1 MDIKNPR
8 CIRCGRCMEVCPMH
22 LMPLY
27 MYQAERK
34 NDLPRLD
41 QLHVMDCIECGCC
54 SYTCP
59 GKLHLVQSFRTAKQ
73 KVRDAAARAKA

>member
-1 MDIKNPR
+1 
-8 CIRCGRCMEVCPMH
+8 
-22 LMPLY
+22 

-34 NDLPRLD
+34 NDLARLD
-41 QLHVMDCIECGCC
+41 QLHIMDCIECGCC

>member
-1 MDIKNPR
+1 
-8 CIRCGRCMEVCPMH
+8 MH

-73 KVRDAAARAKA
+73 KVRDAATRAKA